1 MKHISLVTFFLILI
15 NVNVKAHECVLSGTS
30 AKEIT
35 IYNSCLAQSPKKETK
50 TSLTESMLKVKVK
63 KLQKENLSLKKK
75 LLDLKIRFNNLN
87 SIFELYINEIN

>member
-15 NVNVKAHECVLSGTS
+15 NANVKAHECVLSGTS

-35 IYNSCLAQSPKKETK
+35 IYNTCLAQNTKKGSK
-50 TSLTESMLKVKVK
+50 SSLTESMLKVKIK
-63 KLQKENLSLKKK
+63 KLKKENLSLKKK

-87 SIFELYINEIN
+87 SILELYINEIN